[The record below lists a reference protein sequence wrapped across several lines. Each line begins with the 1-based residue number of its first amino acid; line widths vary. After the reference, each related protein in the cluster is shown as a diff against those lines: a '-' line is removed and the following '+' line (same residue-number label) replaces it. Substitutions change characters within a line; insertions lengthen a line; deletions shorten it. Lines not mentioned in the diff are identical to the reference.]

1 MCRLVSRPPGFF
13 CSGSVLLA
21 SSHIRVLWDRG
32 CKLRGLVVEIRHRR
46 YIQAIPLLQSAYW
59 LEPAGSHGAWGLDD
73 FHFLSFLFGS
83 ARLRGNEYPCPKAI
97 EVHELAND
105 YTYSDLSILSI
116 TSTSLPWHSTMADDI
131 PTVSGLPRYHTPL
144 KHRIPFPKFI
154 TQVKTRR
161 MVNAGMIRMYKAEV
175 LGKLPV
181 VHYIP
186 FGSILP
192 YDPPLPSKTAD
203 ERTHG
208 EHVHEGWCDCCRKV
222 LLPLPRKGREGRRL
236 KALEYDQSHL
246 IDMVKRNGVEC
257 R

>member
-1 MCRLVSRPPGFF
+1 MFYDKVGMLVSRPPGFF

-32 CKLRGLVVEIRHRR
+32 S
-46 YIQAIPLLQSAYW
+46 IPLLQSAYW

-73 FHFLSFLFGS
+73 FHFLPFLFGS
-83 ARLRGNEYPCPKAI
+83 ARLQGNEYPCPKAI
-97 EVHELAND
+97 EVHKLAND
-105 YTYSDLSILSI
+105 YTYSDLPILSI

-131 PTVSGLPRYHTPL
+131 PTV
-144 KHRIPFPKFI
+144 
-154 TQVKTRR
+154 KTWR

-175 LGKLPV
+175 LGKLPI

-203 ERTHG
+203 EHTHG
-208 EHVHEGWCDCCRKV
+208 EHESTFAAAKE
-222 LLPLPRKGREGRRL
+222 REGGKKIEGPRIRPVPF
-236 KALEYDQSHL
+236 D
-246 IDMVKRNGVEC
+246 
-257 R
+257 

>member
-1 MCRLVSRPPGFF
+1 MPPLKYRCNLRVHGVDYGSGMELYFLCWLGARRHIVQAGFP
-13 CSGSVLLA
+13 
-21 SSHIRVLWDRG
+21 
-32 CKLRGLVVEIRHRR
+32 GLVVEIRHRR

-105 YTYSDLSILSI
+105 YTYSDLSILSVSI
-116 TSTSLPWHSTMADDI
+116 PITSLPWHSTMADDI
-131 PTVSGLPRYHTPL
+131 PT
-144 KHRIPFPKFI
+144 
-154 TQVKTRR
+154 VKTRR